1 MVLVFSAIFFPAGP
15 DFRLSARNASISCK
29 AVDFIDSLTEYDMA
43 LDMMKKCEKLEC
55 DLLHQLEI
63 EKLSVGDRN
72 KLATKLRICLQDR
85 RYYKNIVEEYMPLV
99 NILADVDIKKSIH
112 KFEQVLGQIRKAE
125 SYHEN
130 RKYYPRIMKYE
141 ECEPPTT

>member
-1 MVLVFSAIFFPAGP
+1 MQERNLISENMA
-15 DFRLSARNASISCK
+15 DFLK
-29 AVDFIDSLTEYDMA
+29 FIKQAETEYDMA

-72 KLATKLRICLQDR
+72 KLATKLRICLQD
-85 RYYKNIVEEYMPLV
+85 KYMPLV

>member
-1 MVLVFSAIFFPAGP
+1 MQERNLISENMA
-15 DFRLSARNASISCK
+15 DFLK
-29 AVDFIDSLTEYDMA
+29 FIKQAETEYDMA

-72 KLATKLRICLQDR
+72 KLATKLRICLQD
-85 RYYKNIVEEYMPLV
+85 KYMPLV

-141 ECEPPTT
+141 EYKNI

>member
-1 MVLVFSAIFFPAGP
+1 MQERNLISENVA
-15 DFRLSARNASISCK
+15 DFLK
-29 AVDFIDSLTEYDMA
+29 FIKQAETEYDMA

-141 ECEPPTT
+141 EYKNI